1 MTGRRW
7 HGIGAAVGVYLT
19 RPVLIVALLGFSAG
33 LPLSL
38 TGATLALWLADRGVD
53 LATVGL
59 AALLGLPYTLKVL
72 WAPLVDA
79 LAVPG
84 LSRLLGRR
92 RGWLMA
98 AQFALMGAIAL
109 LALQEPAASPL
120 AVAIA
125 ALVVAT
131 ASATQDIVI
140 DAYRVESL
148 APDAQA
154 AGMASYVA
162 AYRIAMLVSGAG
174 VVVLVA
180 WLEAKGIDKAGAWQT
195 GLLVMAALVVVGMV
209 ATLWAREPKVA
220 QGPVAAAATKPDA
233 GSPLAR
239 VLATA
244 RRALTAFFTRPQAVA
259 VLAFVVAY
267 KLCDALAGTLT
278 GPFVLAIGYDKASY
292 AGIVKGVGLIATLAG
307 GFLGGFI
314 ARAVPLRVALWIGGL
329 LQPASNLVFAWL
341 AGLPPSDTALAAAI
355 IVENLAGGIGTVVFV
370 AYLSALCGAPEH
382 TATQYALLTAL
393 AAVGR
398 TLLAGGSGF
407 AAAALG
413 WPAFFAATALAGV
426 PALLL
431 LVWLGRRRHFETV
444 AAPGACATR

>member
-1 MTGRRW
+1 MSGERW
-7 HGIGAAVGVYLT
+7 RAFGAALGVYLT

-33 LPLSL
+33 LPLALS
-38 TGATLALWLADRGVD
+38 GATLALWLADRGVD
-53 LATVGL
+53 LATIGL

-84 LSRLLGRR
+84 LSRRLGRR

-98 AQFALMGAIAL
+98 SQIALIVAIAL
-109 LALQEPAASPL
+109 LAVQDPTASPL

-125 ALVVAT
+125 ALVVAS

-148 APDAQA
+148 APEAQA

-162 AYRIAMLVSGAG
+162 AYRIAMLVSSAG
-174 VVVLVA
+174 VIVLVA
-180 WLEAKGIDKAGAWQT
+180 WLEAKGIDKAAAWRA
-195 GLLVMAALVVVGMV
+195 GLLAMAALVFVGMV
-209 ATLWAREPKVA
+209 ATLWAREPA
-220 QGPVAAAATKPDA
+220 IGRAPAVAANKATA
-233 GSPLAR
+233 TGSPLAR
-239 VLATA
+239 VLVTA
-244 RRALTAFFTRPQAVA
+244 RRSLTEFLTRPQALA

-292 AGIVKGVGLIATLAG
+292 AAIVKGVGLVATLAG

-314 ARAVPLRVALWIGGL
+314 ARAIPLSLALWIGGL

-341 AGLPPSDTALAAAI
+341 AQVPPSDTALAAAI

-393 AAVGR
+393 ASTGR

-407 AAAALG
+407 AAAAFG
-413 WPAFFAATALAGV
+413 WPAFFVATALAGV
-426 PALLL
+426 PALMLL
-431 LVWLGRRRHFETV
+431 AWLGRRRHFETIG
-444 AAPGACATR
+444 APSACATR